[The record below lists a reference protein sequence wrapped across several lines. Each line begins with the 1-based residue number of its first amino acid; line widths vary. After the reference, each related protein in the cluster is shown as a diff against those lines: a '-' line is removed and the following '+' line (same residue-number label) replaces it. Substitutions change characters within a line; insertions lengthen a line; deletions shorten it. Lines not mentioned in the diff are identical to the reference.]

1 MHHHRLSRRAFA
13 ATPSSELTAAV
24 SGTKLYSMRW
34 DDFLVAIIELV
45 LLKFGSAPD
54 NLATLADAVDG
65 LVLAYC
71 HQRPIQLSASD
82 SDAYMRPEVMD
93 ALLEHDKLL
102 QDLFWYYSA
111 PDEFSNSRMMSQ
123 EQVGG
128 STVCGHCG

>member
-1 MHHHRLSRRAFA
+1 M
-13 ATPSSELTAAV
+13 
-24 SGTKLYSMRW
+24 KW

-82 SDAYMRPEVMD
+82 SDAYMKPEVME

-111 PDEFSNSRMMSQ
+111 PDEFLNSRLMSQ

-128 STVCGHCG
+128 STLCGTLCVALLCVNECAVGGFTVWDADLVVS

>member
-1 MHHHRLSRRAFA
+1 M
-13 ATPSSELTAAV
+13 
-24 SGTKLYSMRW
+24 KW

-82 SDAYMRPEVMD
+82 SDAYMKPEVME

-102 QDLFWYYSA
+102 RDLFWYYSA
-111 PDEFSNSRMMSQ
+111 PDEFLNSRLMSQ

-128 STVCGHCG
+128 STVCGTVWMSVLCVNECAVGGFTVWDTVWDADLVV